1 MNVKRDKEKLVSFLK
16 NINLQSYLT
25 VKNMSIFEKSK
36 SNLYIIICEKEF
48 FKYVSVKY
56 RLRIKT
62 LVAQN
67 YI

>member
-16 NINLQSYLT
+16 NINPQSYLA

>member
-25 VKNMSIFEKSK
+25 VKNMSIFEKLRSD
-36 SNLYIIICEKEF
+36 LYIIICGKEF